1 MAQDKSRR
9 IIVIDDDKHFVD
21 LIKYQLKDAGYDVE
35 GISSDIIL
43 TSDIA
48 DYRPDLVICDL
59 VMPVPGMDILQHV
72 KSTPRLRQVPF
83 IFVSAYHDH
92 EHKIR
97 AYLSGADDYLE
108 KPLHFPVL
116 RAKISGIFKRL
127 EMIQDDI
134 FRDPMTNLYNRRFLE
149 HEMPRLVSFHQ
160 RHDQKLVVGILDIDH
175 FKKVNDTHGHLIGDI
190 ILENFAQYVQEAVR
204 ASDYVVRFGG
214 EEIVVILTNSD
225 ITGAKTTLE
234 RLLER
239 LDQEPLY
246 EDADNDLKIH
256 ISFSA
261 GLSEFP
267 SHAQQPTDLLKMA
280 DEALYAAKSGG
291 RHQVRLAQIRREFP
305 ITK

>member
-1 MAQDKSRR
+1 MAQDKLRR
-9 IIVIDDDKHFVD
+9 IIVIDDDKHFVG
-21 LIKYQLKDAGYDVE
+21 LLKYQLKDAGYEVE
-35 GISSDIIL
+35 GISSDVIL
-43 TSDIA
+43 TADIA

-72 KSTPRLRQVPF
+72 KATPRLRQVPF

-97 AYLSGADDYLE
+97 AYLSGADDYME

-116 RAKISGIFKRL
+116 RAKISGMFKRL

-149 HEMPRLVSFHQ
+149 HEIPRLVSFHQ
-160 RHDQKLVVGILDIDH
+160 RHDQKMVVGILDIDH
-175 FKKVNDTHGHLIGDI
+175 FKRVNDTHGHLIGDI
-190 ILENFAQYVQEAVR
+190 ILENFAQSVQEAVR

-214 EEIVVILTNSD
+214 EEIVVILTNSE

-239 LDQEPLY
+239 LDKDPLY
-246 EDADNDLKIH
+246 ENPENDLTIH

-261 GLSEFP
+261 GLAEFP
-267 SHAQQPTDLLKMA
+267 THAENPKELLKQA
-280 DEALYAAKSGG
+280 DVALYAAKSAG
-291 RHQVRLAQIRREFP
+291 RRQVQLAGSSR
-305 ITK
+305 

>member
-1 MAQDKSRR
+1 MAQDKLRR
-9 IIVIDDDKHFVD
+9 IIVIDDDTHFVD
-21 LIKYQLKDAGYDVE
+21 LLKYQLKDAGYEVE
-35 GISSDIIL
+35 GISSDVIL
-43 TSDIA
+43 TTDIA

-59 VMPVPGMDILQHV
+59 VMPVPGMDVLKHV

-97 AYLSGADDYLE
+97 AYLSGADDYME

-149 HEMPRLVSFHQ
+149 NEMPRLVSFHQ

-175 FKKVNDTHGHLIGDI
+175 FKRVNDTHGHLIGDI
-190 ILENFAQYVQEAVR
+190 ILERFAQRVQEAVR

-225 ITGAKTTLE
+225 IMGAKTTLE
-234 RLLER
+234 RLLAW
-239 LDQEPLY
+239 LDEQPLY
-246 EDADNDLKIH
+246 ENPEKDLKIH

-267 SHAQQPTDLLKMA
+267 THADDPNGLLKQA
-280 DEALYAAKSGG
+280 DVALYAAKSGG
-291 RHQVRLAQIRREFP
+291 RRQVRLAGSAR
-305 ITK
+305 